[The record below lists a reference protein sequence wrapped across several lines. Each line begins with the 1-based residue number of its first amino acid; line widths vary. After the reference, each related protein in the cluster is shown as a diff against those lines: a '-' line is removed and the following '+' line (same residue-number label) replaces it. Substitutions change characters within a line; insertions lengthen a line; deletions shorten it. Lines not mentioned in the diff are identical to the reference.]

1 MKNSQVL
8 SPVSPVLSPSPL
20 SPLIPVCVLACM
32 LSSPA
37 LAGGGMAAG
46 QPAAAQQQVAGKPAE
61 TATGL
66 ARTAKTSM
74 GVRIRYAVDSPT
86 VGGRSQ
92 VRLKVQRPASGQP
105 LTIELAPSGGL
116 RLDSN
121 LPASNA
127 VQTAASVDY
136 VLSLVPQSE
145 GLHYIHVYLRSGEMA
160 EALAIPVQVG
170 KTKKNTK
177 AADIKTMPDGQRVI
191 SIPAQQ

>member
-8 SPVSPVLSPSPL
+8 SPPAPL
-20 SPLIPVCVLACM
+20 PPLIPVWVLACM

-37 LAGGGMAAG
+37 LANGGMVAG
-46 QPAAAQQQVAGKPAE
+46 HPVPAQQQGARTPAQA
-61 TATGL
+61 TTGL

-74 GVRIRYAVDSPT
+74 GVRIRYSVDNPS

-92 VRLKVQRPASGQP
+92 VHLKVQRPASGQP
-105 LTIELAPSGGL
+105 LTIKLAASGGL

-121 LPASNA
+121 LPAGHA
-127 VQTAASVDY
+127 VQTASSADY
-136 VLSLVPQSE
+136 VLGLVPQSE

-170 KTKKNTK
+170 KTTKNTK
-177 AADIKTMPDGQRVI
+177 AADVKTMPDGQRVI

>member
-1 MKNSQVL
+1 MKNSQV
-8 SPVSPVLSPSPL
+8 PPL
-20 SPLIPVCVLACM
+20 VPVCVLACM

-37 LAGGGMAAG
+37 LAGGDMAAG
-46 QPAAAQQQVAGKPAE
+46 QPAAAQQQVSGKPTEA
-61 TATGL
+61 TTGL

-74 GVRIRYAVDSPT
+74 GVRIRYAVDNPT

-105 LTIELAPSGGL
+105 LTIELAPSRGL

-121 LPASNA
+121 LPAGNA
-127 VQTAASVDY
+127 VQTASSTDY

-170 KTKKNTK
+170 KTKKNAR
-177 AADIKTMPDGQRVI
+177 AAEVKTMPDGQRVI